1 MHWTLKHYDELTRDE
16 LYEILRL
23 RCQVFIVEQDC
34 VYDDVDGLDRTAW
47 HLLARDGRGM
57 LCACLRAIPRSESEP
72 MHLGRVVVRP
82 DCRGSG
88 LGRELVRRGL
98 EAAHDALGEDKV
110 AISAQAHLQRFY
122 ESLGF
127 RAVTEPYDLTGIL
140 HIDMQWKAE

>member
-72 MHLGRVVVRP
+72 MH
-82 DCRGSG
+82 RGSG

-98 EAAHDALGEDKV
+98 EAAHAALGEDEV